1 MKQELAADLELIQIM
16 DRYLENLSGGELQ
29 SYVIVAEYDLSVLD
43 YMSDIICCLY
53 GRPGRYGDVTL
64 PFSVREGINIF
75 LSGFVP
81 TESFWFRD
89 EALTLNVA
97 ETPPEES
104 ETCARHKYPSMTKT
118 LGNFMLKVVEG
129 EYTDS
134 QIIVLLGENGT
145 GKSTFL
151 QMRAGFLKPDSVEG
165 SDVEISDLNVSYKPQ
180 RLTSKNEFTV
190 RIMLD
195 FICHDSY
202 MDPRFVSEV
211 MEPLSIQKLMDKEL
225 VNLSFWRITEGCLTL
240 CLGKP
245 ADIYAIDEPSAFL
258 DSEQRIVV
266 SKVIKKFIR
275 QRKKTAFI
283 AEHDFIMATY
293 LADRVIVYDGKPS
306 VGCVTN
312 SPQSLMT
319 GMNLF
324 LSHLDFTF
332 SKDPTSLLPRIN
344 KLESIEDRE
353 HKSSGPHYYMDD

>member
-89 EALTLNVA
+89 ESLTLNVA

-240 CLGKP
+240 CLGK
-245 ADIYAIDEPSAFL
+245 
-258 DSEQRIVV
+258 RIVV